1 MVHMKSDAVK
11 GDVQSDVTERGRPGP
26 AQVARPDGRS
36 ERWRT
41 HREERRREFVQAA
54 ITAIRQHGP
63 RIGLDDVCAAAGVSK
78 PVVYRHF
85 KDKDDLFRA
94 VLESAAEDVFLPRL
108 VEALETDSADDR
120 AVVGSA
126 VRAYV
131 ATVREDRDLY
141 RFAFAHNGL
150 GDGGDFVGG
159 VEAAV
164 AQALVA
170 LLATRRGEPAD
181 DDEHVA
187 YAVVG
192 LVQLATHRWLDRP
205 TIPEEQLV
213 ELLTS
218 LAWEGLSPR
227 VAPPG

>member
-1 MVHMKSDAVK
+1 MVHMKSDGVK
-11 GDVQSDVTERGRPGP
+11 GPVPTAPVPRTV
-26 AQVARPDGRS
+26 AARPDGRS
-36 ERWRT
+36 ERWRA
-41 HREERRREFVQAA
+41 HREDRRREFVQAA

-63 RIGLDDVCAAAGVSK
+63 RIGLDDVCAVAGVSK

-85 KDKDDLFRA
+85 KDKDDLFRS

-108 VEALETDSADDR
+108 AEAFELESADDR

-159 VEAAV
+159 VESAV

-170 LLATRRGEPAD
+170 LLASRRGEPAD

-205 TIPEEQLV
+205 TTTEEHLV

-218 LAWEGLSPR
+218 LAWEGLAPR
-227 VAPPG
+227 VV

>member
-11 GDVQSDVTERGRPGP
+11 GGVPPDVADRGRPDG
-26 AQVARPDGRS
+26 AERVRPDGRS
-36 ERWRT
+36 ERWRA

-54 ITAIRQHGP
+54 VTAIRQHGP
-63 RIGLDDVCAAAGVSK
+63 RIGLDDVCAVAGVSK

-94 VLESAAEDVFLPRL
+94 VLEFAAEDVFLPRL
-108 VEALETDSADDR
+108 VQALETGSADDR
-120 AVVGSA
+120 AVVASA

-159 VEAAV
+159 VESAV

-205 TIPEEQLV
+205 TIPEDRLV

-218 LAWEGLSPR
+218 LAWEGLAPKVSPP
-227 VAPPG
+227 A

>member
-11 GDVQSDVTERGRPGP
+11 GAVPTPP
-26 AQVARPDGRS
+26 ASPVAAAKPDGRA
-36 ERWRT
+36 ERWRA

-63 RIGLDDVCAAAGVSK
+63 RIGLDDVCAVAGVSK

-108 VEALETDSADDR
+108 AEAFETESADDR

-159 VEAAV
+159 VESAV

-170 LLATRRGEPAD
+170 LLATRRGAPAD

-205 TIPEEQLV
+205 TIPEERLV

-218 LAWEGLSPR
+218 LAWEGLAPR
-227 VAPPG
+227 VV

>member
-11 GDVQSDVTERGRPGP
+11 GDARPDVTERGRSAP
-26 AQVARPDGRS
+26 AEVARPDGRA

-63 RIGLDDVCAAAGVSK
+63 RIGLDDVCAVAGVSK

-108 VEALETDSADDR
+108 AEAFEAESADDR
-120 AVVGSA
+120 AVVASA

-159 VEAAV
+159 VESAV

-205 TIPEEQLV
+205 TIPEEGLA

-218 LAWEGLSPR
+218 LAWEGLAPR
-227 VAPPG
+227 VV